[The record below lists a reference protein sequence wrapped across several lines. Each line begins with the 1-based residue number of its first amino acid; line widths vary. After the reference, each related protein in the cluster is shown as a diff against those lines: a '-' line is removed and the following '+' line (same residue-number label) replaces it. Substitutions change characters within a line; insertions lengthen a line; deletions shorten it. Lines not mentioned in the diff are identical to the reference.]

1 MSTHYWHEDEF
12 CEALSSYQCEMRDPL
27 LSAAAEVPTPIICE
41 LSTLSERLLTS
52 RKFRG
57 YAKDIKDDMQMH
69 FWEKALRALMTFDFS
84 RGSRAYSYFT
94 RVHYLANLDVIGA
107 EYKYRNLIDD
117 LTEKWMEEAGAGDA
131 EIAKLCRYETEGV
144 FND

>member
-27 LSAAAEVPTPIICE
+27 LSAAAEVPEVVISE
-41 LSTLSERLLTS
+41 LSTLSDRLLTS

-57 YAKDIKDDMQMH
+57 YSRDMKNDMQMH

-84 RGSRAYSYFT
+84 RGSKAYSYFT

-117 LTEKWMEEAGAGDA
+117 LTEKWMKEAGAGDA
-131 EIAKLCRYETEGV
+131 EIAKLCRYET
-144 FND
+144 

>member
-27 LSAAAEVPTPIICE
+27 LSAAAEVPEVVISE
-41 LSTLSERLLTS
+41 LSTLSDRFLTS

-57 YAKDIKDDMQMH
+57 YSRYMKEDMQMH

-84 RGSRAYSYFT
+84 RGSKAYSYFT

-117 LTEKWMEEAGAGDA
+117 LTEKRMKEAGAGDA
-131 EIAKLCRYETEGV
+131 EIAKLCRY
-144 FND
+144 

>member
-1 MSTHYWHEDEF
+1 
-12 CEALSSYQCEMRDPL
+12 MRDPQ
-27 LSAAAEVPTPIICE
+27 LSACAEVPEIIVSE

-52 RKFRG
+52 RKFKG
-57 YAKDIKDDMQMH
+57 YSKDLKDDMTAH

-84 RGSRAYSYFT
+84 RGSKTYSYFT
-94 RVHYLANLDVIGA
+94 RVHYCANLDIIGC

-117 LTEKWMEEAGAGDA
+117 LTEKWMAEAGASVA
-131 EIAKLCRYETEGV
+131 EIDKLCKYDPEEV